1 MEKIFYLTIM
11 EVNTIKMFQIF
22 KKDHFMEKRFQ
33 LTIMQLH
40 NIKNFQM
47 VKGIIKDRFMEGKFH
62 YDR

>member
-1 MEKIFYLTIM
+1 MEKIFHLMIM
-11 EVNTIKMFQIF
+11 KVNTMKSFQIV

-40 NIKNFQM
+40 NIKSFQM
-47 VKGIIKDRFMEGKFH
+47 VKDIIKDRFMEGKFH